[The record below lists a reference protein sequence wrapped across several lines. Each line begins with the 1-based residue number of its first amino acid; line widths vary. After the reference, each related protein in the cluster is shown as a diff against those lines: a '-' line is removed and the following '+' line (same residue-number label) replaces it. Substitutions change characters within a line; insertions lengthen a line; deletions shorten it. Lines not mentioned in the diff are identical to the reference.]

1 MITMN
6 ILNKITNQPNQL
18 HSQAKIHLQDLYLHL
33 LLHTNNFS
41 VAYARKPIYSLS
53 MSGLN
58 FNYHNTLLLI
68 IFLVICFF
76 IKIVMLINHHC
87 NLQLS

>member
-1 MITMN
+1 MFLYMITMN

-58 FNYHNTLLLI
+58 FNYHKYFT
-68 IFLVICFF
+68 
-76 IKIVMLINHHC
+76 INHFPR
-87 NLQLS
+87 NLFFH